1 MDETVKNAVDAI
13 KKKMD
18 IQPTI
23 AVTLGSGLGG
33 LADHIEAEAVI
44 RYEDIPGFP
53 TSTVSGHAGEFVIG
67 HLKEVPVIAI
77 KGRFHYYEG
86 YPMQKVVL
94 PTRVISAL
102 GVKTLIVSNAA
113 GGVNT
118 SYSPGDLMVIKDHI
132 NHMGDHPLI
141 GPNDEEI
148 GPRFPDMSTAYD
160 EGLMEVAHEEAKSM
174 GLQLQRGVY
183 AATTGPTYETPTEV
197 RMFRTLGADAVGM
210 STVPEVITARH
221 AGVKV
226 LGISCISNAAA
237 GILDQPLSHEE
248 VIETTER
255 VKTNFTELVT
265 RIILRIETEE
275 GNHDNDAETD

>member
-1 MDETVKNAVDAI
+1 MMNETVKNAIDLI
-13 KKKMD
+13 KKKTT
-18 IQPTI
+18 INPTI

-33 LADHIEAEAVI
+33 LADDIKAEAVI

-53 TSTVSGHAGEFVIG
+53 ASTVSGHAGEFVIG
-67 HLKEVPVIAI
+67 HLKEVPVIAM

-118 SYSPGDLMVIKDHI
+118 SYSPSDLMVIKDHI
-132 NHMGDHPLI
+132 NQMGDHPLI
-141 GPNDEEI
+141 GPNDEKI
-148 GPRFPDMSTAYD
+148 GPRFPDMSAAYD
-160 EGLMEVAHEEAKSM
+160 KRMMDMAHEEAKAM
-174 GLQLQRGVY
+174 GLQLQSGVY
-183 AATTGPTYETPTEV
+183 AATTGPTYETPAEV
-197 RMFRTLGADAVGM
+197 RMFRTLGADAIGM
-210 STVPEVITARH
+210 STVPEVIAASH
-221 AGVKV
+221 AGVQV

-265 RIILRIETEE
+265 RIILRMETGE
-275 GNHDNDAETD
+275 GQS

>member
-1 MDETVKNAVDAI
+1 MMNETVKNAIDLI
-13 KKKMD
+13 KKKTT
-18 IQPTI
+18 INPTI

-33 LADHIEAEAVI
+33 LADNIKAEAVI

-53 TSTVSGHAGEFVIG
+53 ASTVSGHAGEFVIG
-67 HLKEVPVIAI
+67 HLKEVPVIAM

-132 NHMGDHPLI
+132 NQMGDHPLI
-141 GPNDEEI
+141 GPNDEKI
-148 GPRFPDMSTAYD
+148 GPRFPDMSAAYD
-160 EGLMEVAHEEAKSM
+160 ERMMDMAHEEAKAM
-174 GLQLQRGVY
+174 GLQLQSGVY
-183 AATTGPTYETPTEV
+183 AATTGPTYETPAEV

-210 STVPEVITARH
+210 STVPEVIAASH
-221 AGVKV
+221 AGVQV

-265 RIILRIETEE
+265 RIILRMETEE
-275 GNHDNDAETD
+275 RQS

>member
-1 MDETVKNAVDAI
+1 MNETVKNAVELI
-13 KKKMD
+13 KKKTAMN
-18 IQPTI
+18 PRI

-33 LADHIEAEAVI
+33 LADEIEAEAVI

-53 TSTVSGHAGEFVIG
+53 SSTVSGHAGEFVIG
-67 HLKEVPVIAI
+67 HLKGVPVIAM

-86 YPMQKVVL
+86 YSMQKVVL

-118 SYSPGDLMVIKDHI
+118 AYSPGDLMVIKDHI
-132 NHMGDHPLI
+132 NQMGDHPLI
-141 GPNDEEI
+141 GPNDEEV
-148 GPRFPDMSTAYD
+148 GPRFPDMSAAYD
-160 EGLMEVAHEEAKSM
+160 EDLMEKAHEEATAM
-174 GLQLQRGVY
+174 GLGLQHGVY
-183 AATTGPTYETPTEV
+183 AATTGPTYETPAEV
-197 RMFRTLGADAVGM
+197 RMFRALGADAVGM
-210 STVPEVITARH
+210 STVPEVITANH
-221 AGVKV
+221 AGVQV

-255 VKTNFTELVT
+255 VKTNFTELIT
-265 RIILRIETEE
+265 RVILRI
-275 GNHDNDAETD
+275 GNGGQS

>member
-1 MDETVKNAVDAI
+1 MNETVKNAIDLI
-13 KKKMD
+13 KKKTT
-18 IQPTI
+18 INPAI

-33 LADHIEAEAVI
+33 LADNIKAEAVI

-53 TSTVSGHAGEFVIG
+53 ASTVSGHAGEFVIG
-67 HLKEVPVIAI
+67 HLKEVPVIAM

-132 NHMGDHPLI
+132 NQMGDHPLI
-141 GPNDEEI
+141 GPNDEKI
-148 GPRFPDMSTAYD
+148 GPRFPDMSAAYD
-160 EGLMEVAHEEAKSM
+160 KRMMDMAHEEAKAM
-174 GLQLQRGVY
+174 GLQLQSGVY
-183 AATTGPTYETPTEV
+183 AATTGPTYETPAEV

-210 STVPEVITARH
+210 STVPEVIAASH
-221 AGVKV
+221 AGVQV

-265 RIILRIETEE
+265 RIILRMETEE
-275 GNHDNDAETD
+275 RQS

>member
-1 MDETVKNAVDAI
+1 MNETVKNAVDLI
-13 KKKMD
+13 KQKTAVNP
-18 IQPTI
+18 QI

-33 LADHIEAEAVI
+33 LADDIEDKTVI

-67 HLKEVPVIAI
+67 HLKGVPVIAM

-132 NHMGDHPLI
+132 NQMGDHPLI
-141 GPNDEEI
+141 GPNDEKI

-160 EGLMEVAHEEAKSM
+160 EGLMEVAHVEAKAM
-174 GLQLQRGVY
+174 DLQLQHGVY
-183 AATTGPTYETPTEV
+183 AATTGPTYETPAEV

-210 STVPEVITARH
+210 STVPEVIAARH
-221 AGVKV
+221 AGVQV
-226 LGISCISNAAA
+226 LGISCIANAAA

-255 VKTNFTELVT
+255 VKIDFTELIT
-265 RIILRIETEE
+265 RVILRI
-275 GNHDNDAETD
+275 GNGGK